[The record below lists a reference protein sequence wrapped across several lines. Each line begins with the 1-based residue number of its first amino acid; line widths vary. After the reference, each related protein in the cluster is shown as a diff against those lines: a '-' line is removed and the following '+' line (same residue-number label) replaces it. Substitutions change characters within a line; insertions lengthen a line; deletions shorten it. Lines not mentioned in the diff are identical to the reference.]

1 MNPQYIQQQQ
11 TQQQPGYYP
20 GPPTSSPY
28 GELNSNVPSNPLN
41 GPPMNSQYMSQKP
54 MQGPPTTNLH
64 QPSAPYYMNHIQP
77 HGNSQ
82 YESSTNN
89 PHNVMPSPTSQNN
102 IVNQMSNMCL
112 GDPQRPPSTNFPP
125 PPLPGKSS
133 PTVSTPSNVN
143 GFNNALDASL
153 PGSGPIGQT
162 DPGEKTAPPISGQ
175 DLQQTSSENLS
186 THQSGLPFSEHST
199 GSNPGK
205 YYPGQNVSS
214 EQGFNTGLSTQTAQ
228 RNITDT
234 PSGQPNFPRPPTTGQ
249 KSTGPP
255 LPGQQNLSNLPLQG
269 QPNLS
274 NSPLPGQQN
283 LSGPLMSGPP
293 NFSGPPLP
301 SQQSQSNTATQGVH
315 GQQNLPGLPPLPKQ
329 TLSGAPPLSKQ
340 NLSGPPLPGQS
351 NISGPPLPG
360 PPLPGHP
367 SMQAQQRPNQSYLE
381 QSNMPMSNLHGQ
393 SNLSGPPLMGQQ
405 NILPPPMSGQQN
417 IAPPPLPGQQ
427 NIAPPPLPGQ
437 QNFNRQ
443 PFLGQQNLS
452 GPQVPPPLP
461 GQAMGQMMNP
471 PSNLPQSTQRQYA
484 SNPPMQGQGIGNPLG
499 HNRSPPGTM
508 PGYQPAGYHGYSNDM
523 YNAQRGSYQGGAPG
537 AAGGYQPGI
546 QPQQAR
552 RLDPDQMPSPIQV
565 IEDDQDVRGGVFIT
579 NQKGL
584 VPPLVTTRFV
594 TQDQGNASPRYIRS
608 TMYTV
613 PTTADIIKQT
623 SVPFALIVSPMA
635 RIAENEYEPPIVDM
649 GEIGPVRC
657 VRCKAYMSPFMQFI
671 DAGRRFQ
678 CMFCK
683 ATTEVPAEY
692 FQHLDHTGQ
701 RMDRYE
707 RPELMLG
714 TYEYIATK
722 DYCRNNHFPKPP
734 AIVFVLD
741 VSYNTVKS
749 GLVNLLCMKMKSIL
763 RNLPVDV
770 GQSKT
775 NIKVGFITYNN
786 TVHFYNVNSCL
797 AQPQMMVVGDIQDVF
812 MPLLGGFLCDVEES
826 EAVIDCL
833 MTQIPAMFADT
844 RETETIL
851 APAIQAGLEALKA
864 SDCAG
869 KLMVF
874 HSSLP
879 IAEAPG
885 KLRNRDDRK
894 VLGTEKEK
902 TVLAPQNNV
911 YNNLGQE
918 CVGAG
923 CSVDLFVFN
932 NSYVDI
938 ATIGQVARL
947 TGGEVYKYTYFQADI
962 DGDRLV
968 SDVIN
973 DISRPIAF
981 DAIMRVRT
989 STGVRATDFFG
1000 HFFMSNTTDM
1010 ELASIDCNKAIAVEV
1025 KHDDKLTD
1033 DEGVYIQ
1040 AALLYTSCSGIRRL
1054 RIINLS
1060 LKTSSQIAELYRACD
1075 LDAIINYF
1083 SKQSVFKLIESSP
1096 KAVKDSLVA
1105 RCANI
1110 LAAYRKHCASPSNA
1124 GQLILPECM
1133 KLLPLY
1139 INSLLKSDALSGGAD
1154 MTIDDRSFV
1163 MQTVAIMPISIS
1175 VVYTYPRL
1183 LPLHDVD
1190 PQDTELPQMLRCS
1203 IDKFTDYGAY
1213 LLENSIHMFLWLGL
1227 GLSPQ
1232 WVQAVFGV
1240 PSVAQVD
1247 TDHTALP
1254 ILDTP
1259 MNKLITDIIDR
1270 VRMERHRCM
1279 RLTIVRQREKMET
1292 VLRHFLI
1299 EDRGNDGSPS
1309 YVDFLCHMHKEIR
1322 ALLSQ

>member
-11 TQQQPGYYP
+11 QAQQPGYYP

-28 GELNSNVPSNPLN
+28 EELNSNLPSNVVKR
-41 GPPMNSQYMSQKP
+41 PPMNSQAYTSQKP
-54 MQGPPTTNLH
+54 MQGPPLTNLH
-64 QPSAPYYMNHIQP
+64 QPTAPYYMNHIQP
-77 HGNSQ
+77 QVNTQ
-82 YESSTNN
+82 YELSTNS
-89 PHNVMPSPTSQNN
+89 PHIVSPLTSQNS
-102 IVNQMSNMCL
+102 IVNQMTNMSL
-112 GDPQRPPSTNFPP
+112 GDQQRPSSGQNYPP

-133 PTVSTPSNVN
+133 PTVSTLSNVN
-143 GFNNALDASL
+143 GFNSALDAT
-153 PGSGPIGQT
+153 PSGPSGQT
-162 DPGEKTAPPISGQ
+162 DPGGQSGPSISGQ
-175 DLQQTSSENLS
+175 DIQQQTTTS
-186 THQSGLPFSEHST
+186 TNISTAHSGLPFSGHST
-199 GSNPGK
+199 GTTSGQ
-205 YYPGQNVSS
+205 YYPGQTLSP
-214 EQGFNTGLSTQTAQ
+214 EHGFNAGLSSQSQ
-228 RNITDT
+228 SGLGNVTDT
-234 PSGQPNFPRPPTTGQ
+234 STQPKFTRPPPTGQ
-249 KSTGPP
+249 KSTVSP
-255 LPGQQNLSNLPLQG
+255 LPGQHNLSTLPLQGQQNLSNLPLQG
-269 QPNLS
+269 QQNLSNLPLQGQQNVS
-274 NSPLPGQQN
+274 NSPLSGQQSLSSSLMPGQPHI
-283 LSGPLMSGPP
+283 SGPQM
-293 NFSGPPLP
+293 
-301 SQQSQSNTATQGVH
+301 
-315 GQQNLPGLPPLPKQ
+315 
-329 TLSGAPPLSKQ
+329 SKQ
-340 NLSGPPLPGQS
+340 NLSGPPLQGQS
-351 NISGPPLPG
+351 NISGPPLPR
-360 PPLPGHP
+360 PPLQGQQYPPLQGQQKPGH
-367 SMQAQQRPNQSYLE
+367 SYPE
-381 QSNMPMSNLHGQ
+381 STNMAASNLHCQ

-405 NILPPPMSGQQN
+405 NIPPPPMPGQQN
-417 IAPPPLPGQQ
+417 VNVPPTTNQQSFNRPPLVGQQNVSGPQVHPPLPGQ
-427 NIAPPPLPGQ
+427 P
-437 QNFNRQ
+437 
-443 PFLGQQNLS
+443 
-452 GPQVPPPLP
+452 V
-461 GQAMGQMMNP
+461 GQMINSAMNVA
-471 PSNLPQSTQRQYA
+471 QSAQKQYTTG
-484 SNPPMQGQGIGNPLG
+484 PPMQRQSMGNPLG
-499 HNRSPPGTM
+499 VNRNPPGTM
-508 PGYQPAGYHGYSNDM
+508 PNYQQAGYQGYNNDM
-523 YNAQRGSYQGGAPG
+523 YNTQRGTYQGGQLGAP
-537 AAGGYQPGI
+537 AGYQPGI

-552 RLDPDQMPSPIQV
+552 HLDPELMPSPIQV
-565 IEDDQDVRGGVFIT
+565 MQEDQCVRGGVFIT
-579 NQKGL
+579 NQRGL
-584 VPPLVTTRFV
+584 VPPLVTTTFV

-623 SVPFALIVSPMA
+623 HVPFGLIVSPMA
-635 RIAENEYEPPIVDM
+635 RVAEGEYEPPIVDM

-671 DAGRRFQ
+671 DAGRKFQ

-692 FQHLDHTGQ
+692 FQHLDHTSQ

-722 DYCRNNHFPKPP
+722 DYCRNNTYPKPP
-734 AIVFVLD
+734 AIVFVID

-749 GLVNLLCMKMKSIL
+749 GLVSLLCAEMKSIL
-763 RNLPVDV
+763 RNLPVDA
-770 GQSKT
+770 GQLKT
-775 NIKVGFITYNN
+775 NMKVGFITYNN
-786 TVHFYNVNSCL
+786 TVHFYNINSCL

-812 MPLLGGFLCDVEES
+812 MPLLDGFLCDIEES
-826 EAVIDCL
+826 ESVIDSL

-851 APAIQAGLEALKA
+851 APAIRAGLEALTT

-885 KLRNRDDRK
+885 KLKNRDDRV

-923 CSVDLFVFN
+923 CSVDLFIFN

-938 ATIGQVARL
+938 ATIGQIARL
-947 TGGEVYKYTYFQADI
+947 TGGEVYKYTYFQADV
-962 DGDRLV
+962 DGDRLI

-973 DISRPIAF
+973 NISRPIAF

-1060 LKTSSQIAELYRACD
+1060 LKTSSQIAELYRVCD

-1083 SKQSVFKLIESSP
+1083 SKLSVFKLIESTP
-1096 KAVKDSLVA
+1096 KTVKDNLVA
-1105 RCANI
+1105 RCANM

-1154 MTIDDRSFV
+1154 MTIDSRSFV
-1163 MQTVAIMPISIS
+1163 MQAVATMPISIS
-1175 VVYTYPRL
+1175 VVYIYPRL
-1183 LPLHDVD
+1183 LSLHDID

-1203 IDKFTDYGAY
+1203 IDKFADDGAY

-1227 GLSPQ
+1227 ALSPQ

-1240 PSVAQVD
+1240 PSVVQVD
-1247 TDHTALP
+1247 TDCKALP
-1254 ILDTP
+1254 VLDTQL
-1259 MNKLITDIIDR
+1259 NKRITEIINR

-1279 RLTIVRQREKMET
+1279 RLTIVRQREKLEM
-1292 VLRHFLI
+1292 VLRRFLV
-1299 EDRGNDGSPS
+1299 EDRGHDGSPS

-1322 ALLSQ
+1322 TLLSQ

>member
-11 TQQQPGYYP
+11 QQHSYFP
-20 GPPTSSPY
+20 GPPSSSQY
-28 GELNSNVPSNPLN
+28 GEVNSNVPPNMLK
-41 GPPMNSQYMSQKP
+41 GPPMNSQTHASQKP
-54 MQGPPTTNLH
+54 VPGPPLPNLH
-64 QPSAPYYMNHIQP
+64 QPQAPYYVNNIQTQ
-77 HGNSQ
+77 GNTQ
-82 YESSTNN
+82 YESTNN
-89 PHNVMPSPTSQNN
+89 PHMPPPPTSQNN
-102 IVNQMSNMCL
+102 LVNQMTSMSL
-112 GDPQRPPSTNFPP
+112 AERPPSTQNFPP

-133 PTVSTPSNVN
+133 PTVSASSNVN
-143 GFNNALDASL
+143 DFNNLSEIPAVGT
-153 PGSGPIGQT
+153 GSTGQT
-162 DPGEKTAPPISGQ
+162 DPGGKSGPPILGPNVQEQKLAPKPTISQ
-175 DLQQTSSENLS
+175 AA
-186 THQSGLPFSEHST
+186 GLPFSGHST
-199 GSNPGK
+199 GTTSNQ
-205 YYPGQNVSS
+205 YYPGQNLPS
-214 EQGFNTGLSTQTAQ
+214 EQMFNAGMSFPSQPEVGQANAADSSAQ
-228 RNITDT
+228 
-234 PSGQPNFPRPPTTGQ
+234 SNFPRPPTEQ
-249 KSTGPP
+249 RSIAAP
-255 LPGQQNLSNLPLQG
+255 LPGSRNVLDPRMTPGQQNLPESSLPNQQTHNNTLMQGVHG
-269 QPNLS
+269 QPNFT
-274 NSPLPGQQN
+274 
-283 LSGPLMSGPP
+283 GPP
-293 NFSGPPLP
+293 LQTSKQNWSGPPLP
-301 SQQSQSNTATQGVH
+301 TQ
-315 GQQNLPGLPPLPKQ
+315 
-329 TLSGAPPLSKQ
+329 Q
-340 NLSGPPLPGQS
+340 NLSGPPLPG
-351 NISGPPLPG
+351 PPLSGQYYPTSQG
-360 PPLPGHP
+360 QQKLSHSYPEPP
-367 SMQAQQRPNQSYLE
+367 NVT
-381 QSNMPMSNLHGQ
+381 
-393 SNLSGPPLMGQQ
+393 NLSGPPVMNQQSIHPPMPGQQ
-405 NILPPPMSGQQN
+405 G
-417 IAPPPLPGQQ
+417 APPPLLTNQQ
-427 NIAPPPLPGQ
+427 GFNRPPL
-437 QNFNRQ
+437 
-443 PFLGQQNLS
+443 LGQQNMPGS
-452 GPQVPPPLP
+452 QMPPLP
-461 GQAMGQMMNP
+461 SQTVGQMNSGTNLP
-471 PSNLPQSTQRQYA
+471 PSGQRPYA
-484 SNPPMQGQGIGNPLG
+484 SGPPMQGQNMRSPLG
-499 HNRSPPGTM
+499 VSRNPAGTM
-508 PGYQPAGYHGYSNDM
+508 PSYQHAGYQGYNNDM
-523 YNAQRGSYQGGAPG
+523 YNAQRGSYPAPG
-537 AAGGYQPGI
+537 VTGGHQPDM
-546 QPQQAR
+546 QSQQAR
-552 RLDPDQMPSPIQV
+552 RLDPEQMPSPIQV
-565 IEDDQDVRGGVFIT
+565 MQDDQRVRSGVFIT

-584 VPPLVTTRFV
+584 VPPLVTTKFV

-623 SVPFALIVSPMA
+623 NVPFGLILSPMA
-635 RIAENEYEPPIVDM
+635 RMAEGEYEPPIVDM

-714 TYEYIATK
+714 TYEYVATK
-722 DYCRNNHFPKPP
+722 DYCRNNTFPKPP
-734 AIVFVLD
+734 AIVFVID

-749 GLVNLLCMKMKSIL
+749 GLVNLLCTQMKSIL
-763 RNLPVDV
+763 RHLPVDS
-770 GQSKT
+770 GQSKS
-775 NIKVGFITYNN
+775 NMKVGFITYNN
-786 TVHFYNVNSCL
+786 TVHFYNINSCL

-812 MPLLGGFLCDVEES
+812 MPLLDGFLCDVEES
-826 EAVIDCL
+826 ESVIDGL
-833 MTQIPAMFADT
+833 MTQIPAMFAET
-844 RETETIL
+844 CETETIL

-879 IAEAPG
+879 IADAPG
-885 KLRNRDDRK
+885 KLKNRDDRK

-962 DGDRLV
+962 DGDRLIA
-968 SDVIN
+968 DVIN
-973 DISRPIAF
+973 NISRPIAF

-1010 ELASIDCNKAIAVEV
+1010 ELASIDCNKAVAVEV
-1025 KHDDKLTD
+1025 KHDDKLTE

-1060 LKTSSQIAELYRACD
+1060 LKTSSQMAELYRACD

-1083 SKQSVFKLIESSP
+1083 SKLGVFKLIESTP
-1096 KAVKDSLVA
+1096 KTVKESLIS
-1105 RCANI
+1105 RCANM

-1139 INSLLKSDALSGGAD
+1139 INSLLKSDALCGGAD

-1163 MQTVAIMPISIS
+1163 MQAVATMPISIS
-1175 VVYTYPRL
+1175 VVYVYPRL

-1190 PQDTELPQMLRCS
+1190 PQDTEVPQMLRCS
-1203 IDKFTDYGAY
+1203 IDKFTDDGAY

-1227 GLSPQ
+1227 ALSPQ

-1240 PSVAQVD
+1240 PSVVQVN
-1247 TDHTALP
+1247 TDNTALP
-1254 ILDTP
+1254 VLDTP
-1259 MNKLITDIIDR
+1259 LNKRINDIISR

-1279 RLTIVRQREKMET
+1279 RLTVVRQREKLEV

-1299 EDRGNDGSPS
+1299 EDRGNDGGPS

-1322 ALLSQ
+1322 TLLSQ

>member
-11 TQQQPGYYP
+11 QAQQQPGYYP

-28 GELNSNVPSNPLN
+28 EELNSNLPPNVAKE
-41 GPPMNSQYMSQKP
+41 PPMSSQSYGSQKP
-54 MQGPPTTNLH
+54 MQGAPHTNLH
-64 QPSAPYYMNHIQP
+64 QPPAPYYMNHVLPQV
-77 HGNSQ
+77 NTQ
-82 YESSTNN
+82 YELSTNN
-89 PHNVMPSPTSQNN
+89 PHMVPPPPSQNN
-102 IVNQMSNMCL
+102 IVNQMTNMSL
-112 GDPQRPPSTNFPP
+112 GDQQRPPSAQNYPP
-125 PPLPGKSS
+125 PSLPGKSS
-133 PTVSTPSNVN
+133 PTVSMLSNVN
-143 GFNNALDASL
+143 GFNNALGATSS
-153 PGSGPIGQT
+153 GSTRQT
-162 DPGEKTAPPISGQ
+162 DPGGQSGPPVPGQ
-175 DLQQTSSENLS
+175 DIQQHTSAS
-186 THQSGLPFSEHST
+186 TIPSTTQSGLPFSGHST
-199 GSNPGK
+199 GTTLGQ
-205 YYPGQNVSS
+205 YYPAASPDSGFKAGLPLPSQPGLGNV
-214 EQGFNTGLSTQTAQ
+214 
-228 RNITDT
+228 TDT
-234 PSGQPNFPRPPTTGQ
+234 STGQPKFTRPPTTGQ
-249 KSTGPP
+249 KSTAPP
-255 LPGQQNLSNLPLQG
+255 LPGQQNLSTIPL
-269 QPNLS
+269 
-274 NSPLPGQQN
+274 GQQN
-283 LSGPLMSGPP
+283 VSSSSSSGQQSLSTPLIPGQMHLSGPPM
-293 NFSGPPLP
+293 
-301 SQQSQSNTATQGVH
+301 
-315 GQQNLPGLPPLPKQ
+315 
-329 TLSGAPPLSKQ
+329 SKQ
-340 NLSGPPLPGQS
+340 NLSGPPLQGQS

-360 PPLPGHP
+360 PPLPGQYP
-367 SMQAQQRPNQSYLE
+367 PLQGQLK
-381 QSNMPMSNLHGQ
+381 HGQ
-393 SNLSGPPLMGQQ
+393 SNMSGPPLMGQQ
-405 NILPPPMSGQQN
+405 NMPPPPMSGQQN
-417 IAPPPLPGQQ
+417 VNAPPLPNQQSYNRPPLGGQNLTGPHPPLPGQ
-427 NIAPPPLPGQ
+427 
-437 QNFNRQ
+437 
-443 PFLGQQNLS
+443 S
-452 GPQVPPPLP
+452 V
-461 GQAMGQMMNP
+461 GQMMNP
-471 PSNLPQSTQRQYA
+471 AMNLQQGQKLYTPGS
-484 SNPPMQGQGIGNPLG
+484 PMQGQSMGTLG
-499 HNRSPPGTM
+499 LNRNPPGTM
-508 PGYQPAGYHGYSNDM
+508 PNYQQTGYQGYNNDM
-523 YNAQRGSYQGGAPG
+523 YNAQRGSYQGGAIG
-537 AAGGYQPGI
+537 APGGYQPDI

-552 RLDPDQMPSPIQV
+552 RLDPEHMPSSIQV
-565 IEDDQDVRGGVFIT
+565 MQDDQCARSGVFVT

-584 VPPLVTTRFV
+584 VPPLVTTTFV

-623 SVPFALIVSPMA
+623 NVPFALIISPMA
-635 RIAENEYEPPIVDM
+635 RIAEGEYEPPIVDM

-722 DYCRNNHFPKPP
+722 EYCRNTTYPKPP
-734 AIVFVLD
+734 AIVFVID
-741 VSYNTVKS
+741 VSYNTIKS
-749 GLVNLLCMKMKSIL
+749 GLVNLLCMEMKSIL
-763 RNLPVDV
+763 RNLPVDA

-775 NIKVGFITYNN
+775 NMKVGFITYNN
-786 TVHFYNVNSCL
+786 TVHFYNINSCL

-812 MPLLGGFLCDVEES
+812 MPLLDGFLCDIEES
-826 EAVIDCL
+826 ESVIDGL
-833 MTQIPAMFADT
+833 MMQIPAMFADT

-885 KLRNRDDRK
+885 KLKNRDDRK

-902 TVLAPQNNV
+902 TVLAPQNSV

-918 CVGAG
+918 CVGSG
-923 CSVDLFVFN
+923 CSVDLFIFN

-962 DGDRLV
+962 DGERLI
-968 SDVIN
+968 SDIIEN
-973 DISRPIAF
+973 ISRPIAF
-981 DAIMRVRT
+981 DSVMRVRT

-1040 AALLYTSCSGIRRL
+1040 AALLYTSCGGIRRL

-1060 LKTSSQIAELYRACD
+1060 LKTSPKMAELYRACD

-1083 SKQSVFKLIESSP
+1083 SKQSVFKLIESTP
-1096 KAVKDSLVA
+1096 KTVKDNLIA
-1105 RCANI
+1105 RCANM
-1110 LAAYRKHCASPSNA
+1110 LAAYRKHCASASNA

-1163 MQTVAIMPISIS
+1163 MQAVATMPISIS
-1175 VVYTYPRL
+1175 VAYIYPRL
-1183 LPLHDVD
+1183 LPLHDID

-1203 IDKFTDYGAY
+1203 IDKFAEDGAY

-1227 GLSPQ
+1227 ALSPQ

-1240 PSVAQVD
+1240 PSVVQVD
-1247 TDHTALP
+1247 TDRTALP
-1254 ILDTP
+1254 VLDTQL
-1259 MNKLITDIIDR
+1259 NKRITDIINR

-1279 RLTIVRQREKMET
+1279 RLTIVRQREKLEM
-1292 VLRHFLI
+1292 VMRHFLI

-1322 ALLSQ
+1322 TLLSQ